1 MERRGIVEIGGAALL
16 SGAFASAMLL
26 GIVGHVDWVLVV
38 GLTAG
43 AALAA
48 AANYRART
56 RHAGTVA
63 TEAPEV
69 TADNYESHTPVKA
82 GDGGTEEH
90 GESDRTK

>member
-1 MERRGIVEIGGAALL
+1 MERRGIAEIGGAALL
-16 SGAFASAMLL
+16 SGVFASVTLVF
-26 GIVGHVDWVLVV
+26 IVGYVDWVLVV

-56 RHAGTVA
+56 RHADSVA

-69 TADNYESHTPVKA
+69 TADNYEEYTPLKA
-82 GDGGTEEH
+82 GDGGTEGHE
-90 GESDRTK
+90 ESDRPE